1 MSTRNSSSNNKVFV
15 GKLSRRTRSSDLEDE
30 FSKFGKIKDV
40 DLRGSYAFIVN
51 FKLKKFLLTNFL
63 QEFEDSKEADEA
75 IHEMDGRNLDSS
87 RIIVQYAGN
96 SNLLI
101 N

>member
-1 MSTRNSSSNNKVFV
+1 MSTRNNNSNNKVFV

-51 FKLKKFLLTNFL
+51 FKLKKTF
-63 QEFEDSKEADEA
+63 
-75 IHEMDGRNLDSS
+75 
-87 RIIVQYAGN
+87 Y
-96 SNLLI
+96 
-101 N
+101 